1 MPCLLPHL
9 VSALLATTSLVG
21 QISIFQA
28 FQVVPKHL
36 LAQDLLYL
44 PFLLSVLQD
53 QLFLFFRIS
62 RRSHG
67 TLRTFVSLWSPP
79 ATWSPRSNG
88 TRISG
93 GTCRTDLLT
102 WLTVLGG
109 HKLFKLF
116 ADFFSYFVYGD
127 ASWSVV
133 HNVSLSYPD
142 CCWYLYWQRADCSQ
156 VKLDNT
162 C

>member
-1 MPCLLPHL
+1 MPYFLPHL
-9 VSALLATTSLVG
+9 VSALLATTSLVE

-28 FQVVPKHL
+28 FQVVTTRL
-36 LAQDLLYL
+36 LAQALLYL

-53 QLFLFFRIS
+53 QLFLFFQIYQEVPWDLEDLSFLLGPSCHVVPLPQWDQEVR
-62 RRSHG
+62 
-67 TLRTFVSLWSPP
+67 
-79 ATWSPRSNG
+79 
-88 TRISG
+88 